1 MDGARTRGQPTAVKA
16 VAAMIARPAPHAV
29 LLVGPDGVG
38 KTTLALDLA
47 AGLLCTTEPP
57 AVRPCRT
64 CRACRLVEHGSH
76 PDLHRLGPVGP
87 GRQVVIGGPDARYRG
102 VRNLITD
109 LALMPV
115 EGGWRVAIVESADR
129 MNEDAQSALLKT
141 LEEPPPGVTIILC
154 ADREWRLMP
163 TVRSRCQRV
172 RLGLVGPRDI
182 EAIVADHGLADPPT
196 AARLARLAGGRPG
209 LALAYARAPE
219 SVLIRAE
226 LARTLLDLTDAR
238 PSARLAVA
246 RAAVPRAMELVG
258 LLAPEPGAT
267 PPATTARGR
276 RKVAPR
282 VEAVDPTSEPPDGT
296 GSDDDDPPDGGR
308 PVPAA
313 ERRRAVELLL
323 TLWTSVARDVVLAGS
338 GASRSVA
345 DPVLLEESAAVAGTI
360 APGSAVAFLD
370 RIAAAAELLEAN
382 VSPELVLDSVV
393 LGWPRRERAA

>member
-1 MDGARTRGQPTAVKA
+1 
-16 VAAMIARPAPHAV
+16 MIARPAPHAV

-115 EGGWRVAIVESADR
+115 EGGWRVAIVEAADR

-182 EAIVADHGLADPPT
+182 EAIVADHGLADSPT

-282 VEAVDPTSEPPDGT
+282 VEAVDPTSEPPDGI